1 MVGRLVV
8 RFLVWGRLA
17 DDGAAARVACALATA
32 HASSLS
38 LPFLPATQTAEY
50 VCLVRAGDGKKK
62 ISTTVSTEGRW
73 GEGTKEGLWAP
84 KGRRGGPP

>member
-50 VCLVRAGDGKKK
+50 VCLVRAGGGGAAKAGGGGG
-62 ISTTVSTEGRW
+62 GR
-73 GEGTKEGLWAP
+73 KVAA
-84 KGRRGGPP
+84 